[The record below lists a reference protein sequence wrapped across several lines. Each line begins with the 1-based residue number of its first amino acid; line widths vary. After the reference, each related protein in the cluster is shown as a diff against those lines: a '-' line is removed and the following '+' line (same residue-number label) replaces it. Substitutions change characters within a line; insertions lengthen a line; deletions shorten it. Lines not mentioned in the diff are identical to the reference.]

1 MNRIETIAIGDE
13 LLTGRISDTNSTFIS
28 DELFKMGMR
37 LQRISVIPDDFP
49 VIESQIRESAKR
61 AELVICFGG
70 LGPTSDDKTAEAVSK
85 VIGGGVSEHE
95 ASKERLLKFYE
106 ARGREVTSQALKQ
119 ILYPTNAEPL
129 LNTAGMAPGF
139 HCRIEKCD
147 FYFLPGVPREMKTIF
162 FEHIKPRLIADAA
175 EIETRIFRCIGIWE
189 SELQKRMDA
198 VEATLPKDAWLG
210 YRTRFPENHLTL
222 YGRKELGAQFFDET
236 GGIIREILK
245 PWTYT
250 ESHRELE
257 ELIFE
262 RLKETA
268 QTLAFAESCTG
279 GLAAQRMT
287 RVSGASDVIWGGVTV
302 YQSGAKAK
310 LLDVVLANPLDA
322 VSAETSRKLAE
333 NLKKKSGC
341 SVAAAV
347 TGYLGPAG
355 GTDVAP
361 LGTIYLA
368 VLGRTLIEKK
378 MELPNRPREEGQW
391 GASTYLLHLIY
402 EAIR

>member
-1 MNRIETIAIGDE
+1 MNRIETVAIGDE

-37 LQRISVIPDDFP
+37 LQKISVIPDDFF
-49 VIESQIRESAKR
+49 VIEEQIRDCAKR

-85 VIGGGVSEHE
+85 VIGGGVAEHGD
-95 ASKERLLKFYE
+95 SKARLLKFYE

-119 ILYPTNAEPL
+119 ILYPTKSEPL

-139 HCRIEKCD
+139 HCRIGNCA

-162 FEHIKPRLIADAA
+162 FEHIKPRLVADAA
-175 EIETRIFRCIGIWE
+175 EIETRVFRCIGIWE

-198 VEATLPKDAWLG
+198 IEAKLPRDAWLG

-222 YGRKELGAQFFDET
+222 YGRKELGKKFFDET
-236 GGIIREILK
+236 GSTIRDILK

-257 ELIFE
+257 DLIHE
-262 RLKETA
+262 RLVETK

-287 RVSGASDVIWGGVTV
+287 RIAGASEVIWGGVTV
-302 YQSGAKAK
+302 YQNAAKEK
-310 LLDVVLANPLDA
+310 LLDVQLSNPEDA
-322 VSAETSRKLAE
+322 VSAETTRKLAE

-341 SVAAAV
+341 SVAAAI
-347 TGYLGPAG
+347 TGYLGPSG
-355 GTDVAP
+355 GTDVSP
-361 LGTIYLA
+361 LGSIYLA
-368 VLGRTLIEKK
+368 VLGKDLIEKK